1 MLAVGGGVIGPRGAD
16 VPVLTVLDAAGA
28 LLPLSGVAEGGM
40 TTLDDAGVL
49 PPIPEVTLPW
59 LPLEEPRLAGRSL
72 DPEMLVGTPSLKLTL
87 SGDGG
92 TGGDSGDDPELMTLD
107 DLPWLALDKPGSWA
121 GLPDIDV
128 LGGRLSPGAVVGR
141 AKLLGGEVSRAE
153 GSDDPGLAGLEI
165 PKGRPLL
172 WLGPDKPRLP
182 AAELPEL
189 RIFGGNLLAEPVN
202 IGDDMFG
209 TVADGNPKFG
219 TAEDTGTLPPLP
231 GALTDDKPSVPK
243 VEMVPLT
250 DCIVLSAP
258 TEGLRF
264 RSVAETFPTFE
275 V

>member
-1 MLAVGGGVIGPRGAD
+1 MIGPRGAD

-182 AAELPEL
+182 TAELPEL

-219 TAEDTGTLPPLP
+219 TAEDTGTLPPPP